1 MSTKPFEP
9 KLPLPEAFETE
20 LMKNGISH
28 LQPVV
33 NQYLSEKPLYL
44 PDNVAPFAASP
55 QLNLWNTGNGS
66 GFAEILSYCTCN
78 KSPGSSEFAVCDS
91 RSHICD
97 GGSVREHKVSLDTDY
112 LHRIA

>member
-1 MSTKPFEP
+1 MLNNYRMSTKPFEP

-20 LMKNGISH
+20 LMKNGISQ

-33 NQYLSEKPLYL
+33 NQYLEEKPLYL
-44 PDNVAPFAASP
+44 PDDVAPFAAAP
-55 QLNLWNTGNGS
+55 QLYLWQTGNGT

-78 KSPGSSEFAVCDS
+78 PVSGSSEFATCDP

-97 GGSVREHKVSLDTDY
+97 GLTPREHKV
-112 LHRIA
+112 RG